1 MIEVDRF
8 EEVTQVRMGRELEG
22 RVLYWVAVYL
32 VDGLLIDTGC
42 SHTAGELADFLEGK
56 DLKLVVNTHHHEDHI
71 GANRA
76 LMDRFGIR
84 IFASPESIPL
94 IGRVPAM
101 PAYRQTVWGYPEP
114 TVVGPLPETIAT
126 DRFRFDVVE
135 TPGHSMGHVA
145 LVEASRGW
153 CFCGDLFVTEK
164 PMATRAEDD
173 IGLTVRSM
181 QRIVDLRTDRLVL
194 FTALGK
200 IVPNGREALRAC
212 MAYLRDL
219 SLRAKGLQ
227 RQGLD
232 APAIRDVIFGR
243 ETSLAVVSE
252 GDFSAENMIRA
263 VLRADL

>member
-8 EEVTQVRMGRELEG
+8 EEVTRIRMGRELEG

-56 DLKLVVNTHHHEDHI
+56 GLRLAVNTHHHEDHV
-71 GANRA
+71 GANRL

-84 IFASPESIPL
+84 ILASAESVPL
-94 IGRVPAM
+94 INWVPTM
-101 PAYRQTVWGYPEP
+101 PAYRQMVWGCPEP
-114 TVVGPLPETIAT
+114 TVVEPLPETIAT

-135 TPGHSMGHVA
+135 TPGHSVGHVA

-153 CFCGDLFVTEK
+153 CFSGDLFVTEK
-164 PMATRAEDD
+164 PMATRPEDD

-181 QRIVDLRTDRLVL
+181 QRIVDVRTDRLVL
-194 FTALGK
+194 FTALGR
-200 IVPNGREALRAC
+200 IVPDGRGALRAC
-212 MAYLRDL
+212 MEYLRDL
-219 SLRAKGLQ
+219 SRRARELQ

-232 APAIRDVIFGR
+232 APAIRDAIFGR
-243 ETSLAVVSE
+243 ETSLAGVTE
-252 GDFSAENMIRA
+252 GDFSAENMVCA